1 MGRLLIVSN
10 RLPVTVLQKKGGYRF
25 FPSIGG
31 LATGL
36 KSLQRSWESL
46 WIGWPGEIQDEE
58 ARAELRA
65 RLLTEFNCHPVFLS
79 PADVEKYYGGFSNR
93 TIWPLFHY
101 FPVYTVYDESYWE
114 AYERVNRLFC
124 REILRVA
131 RPDDTIWVHD
141 YHLMLL
147 PKMLREKL
155 PDAAIGFFL
164 HIPFPS
170 FELFRLLPWRRDI
183 LEGLLG
189 ADLVGFHTYDYAR
202 HFLSSVLHI
211 LGYDH
216 KLGEIITREH
226 AAKVDS
232 FPMGID
238 YERFSGATA
247 LPAVRREIRLLRQQL
262 GDTKVVLSIDRLDY
276 TKGIPQRLEAFSL
289 FLKKYPEWRG
299 KVTLLLVTAPSR
311 VSLDQ
316 YRLLRR
322 QVDELVGRIN
332 GEYGSVGWTPI
343 RYLNRTLTFHPLAAM
358 YAVADVALVTPLRDG
373 MNLIAKEYIATRR
386 DGKGVLIIS
395 EMAGAASELGEA
407 LVINPNNKA
416 EVAEALHL
424 ALQMPEEEQV
434 ARNRVMQERL
444 KRWNV
449 ACWAEKFMEKLAE
462 VKERQEAF
470 LVKRLRQANKE
481 RLVRD
486 YASAKRRLL
495 LLDYDGTLTGF
506 FGRPEE
512 ARPGNEI
519 LELLARMAA
528 VPGNE
533 VVLISGRDKETLE
546 DWFGDLGIGLIAE
559 HGVWIKEQEKDWEMI
574 EPLTNEW
581 KEAIR
586 PVLELYVDRT
596 PGAFIEEKGFA
607 LVFHY
612 RKAEPELGALRA
624 RELVNHLLNLTANLH
639 LQVLEGNKV
648 VEVKNAGI
656 NKGRAALRWIGR
668 AAWDFILAAGDD
680 RTDED
685 LFAVLPETAYSLK
698 VGLTPSRARFNL
710 PSPKE
715 VLSLLEKLVDLGP
728 RHG

>member
-36 KSLQRSWESL
+36 KSLQESLDSL

-58 ARAELRA
+58 AHGQVRA

-101 FPVYTVYDESYWE
+101 FPVYTVYDETYWE
-114 AYERVNRLFC
+114 AYQRVNRLFC

-131 RPDDTIWVHD
+131 KPDDTIWVHD

-147 PKMLREKL
+147 PKLLREKL
-155 PDAAIGFFL
+155 PDVAIGFFL

-170 FELFRLLPWRRDI
+170 FEVFRLLPWRRDI

-211 LGYDH
+211 VGYDH
-216 KLGEIITREH
+216 KLGEIITGERLV
-226 AAKVDS
+226 KVDS

-238 YERFSGATA
+238 YERFSRATG
-247 LPAVRREIRLLRQQL
+247 LPAVQREIRLLRQQL

-276 TKGIPQRLEAFSL
+276 TKGIPQRLEAFAL
-289 FLKKYPEWRG
+289 FLQKYPEWRG
-299 KVTLLLVTAPSR
+299 RVTLLLVTAPSR

-316 YRLLRR
+316 YRLLKR

-343 RYLNRTLTFHPLAAM
+343 RYLNRTVTFHPLAAM

-386 DGKGVLIIS
+386 DGRGVLIIS

-416 EVAEALHL
+416 EVAEALNL
-424 ALQMPEEEQV
+424 ALHMPEDEQV

-449 ACWAEKFMEKLAE
+449 VSWAEKFIERLAE
-462 VKERQEAF
+462 VKERQKTF
-470 LVKRLRQANKE
+470 LVNRLQDGTRE

-486 YASAKRRLL
+486 YASAERRLL

-512 ARPGNEI
+512 AKPDKD
-519 LELLARMAA
+519 LLVLLARVAA
-528 VPGNE
+528 VSGNE

-546 DWFGDLGIGLIAE
+546 AWFGDLEIGLIAE
-559 HGVWIKEQEKDWEMI
+559 HGAWIKEQEKGWEMV
-574 EPLTNEW
+574 ESLTNEW
-581 KEAIR
+581 KEEIR

-596 PGAFIEEKGFA
+596 PGSFIEEKEFA

-612 RKAEPELGALRA
+612 RKAEPELGILRA
-624 RELVNHLLNLTANLH
+624 RELMNHLVTLTTNLH
-639 LQVLEGNKV
+639 LQVLEGDKV

-656 NKGRAALRWIGR
+656 NKGKAALRWIGR
-668 AAWDFILAAGDD
+668 AEWGFILAAGDD
-680 RTDED
+680 RADED
-685 LFAVLPETAYSLK
+685 LFAVLPETAYSIK
-698 VGLTPSRARFNL
+698 VGLGPSRARFNL
-710 PSPKE
+710 PSHKE
-715 VLSLLEKLVDLGP
+715 VLSLLKELVESEAK
-728 RHG
+728 R